1 METLWMILALSGLA
15 GCAAL
20 IALLRRQ
27 NKTTEQ
33 LSDGIEHFLLYPHD
47 PPEETLAEGP
57 AANLYNQISRL
68 EQMLSVQETAA
79 ARREQQTTLF
89 IENMAHQINNSLTA
103 LQIQLDILGLHT
115 GSAEREA
122 LKKSQDCMDRL
133 KGEIDRILSS
143 GQLAEGKVTM
153 NFEPLELR
161 EELNA
166 CRARLS
172 ALASSRDVEVRIA
185 GAESLTLPA
194 DPFWLPQ
201 ALENVIKNAVEH
213 TAFGSAVTVTLADEK
228 RNARIS
234 VEDEGDGIPAEE
246 LSVLFERFHRGET
259 AKAGYGIG
267 LSMAKDIVAAHH
279 GKLSARNRERGGALF
294 EIILPV
300 IEGSR
305 PYQ

>member
-1 METLWMILALSGLA
+1 METVWMILALSGFA

-27 NKTTEQ
+27 KRTTER

-47 PPEETLAEGP
+47 PPEETLAEGA

-68 EQMLSVQETAA
+68 EQMLSVQETTAE
-79 ARREQQTTLF
+79 RREQQTTIF

-122 LKKSQDCMDRL
+122 LQKSQDCMDRL
-133 KGEIDRILSS
+133 KGEIGRILSS

-166 CRARLS
+166 CRGRLA
-172 ALASSRDVEVRIA
+172 ALASSRKVEIRIA
-185 GAESLTLPA
+185 GAEALT
-194 DPFWLPQ
+194 
-201 ALENVIKNAVEH
+201 LENVIKNAVEH
-213 TAFGSAVTVTLADEK
+213 TAFGSAVTVTLADER

-234 VEDEGDGIPAEE
+234 VEDDGDGIPAEE

-279 GKLSARNRERGGALF
+279 GNLSARNREGGGALF
-294 EIILPV
+294 EIILP
-300 IEGSR
+300 IMEGSR